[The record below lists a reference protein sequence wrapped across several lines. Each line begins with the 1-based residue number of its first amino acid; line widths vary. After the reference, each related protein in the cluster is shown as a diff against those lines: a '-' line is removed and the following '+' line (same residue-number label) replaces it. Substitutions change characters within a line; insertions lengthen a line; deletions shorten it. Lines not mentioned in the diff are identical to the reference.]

1 MEQIAVLILFLGVLK
16 LIDIQLKNQKTF
28 EKISEQ
34 LQKISEQL
42 EK

>member
-1 MEQIAVLILFLGVLK
+1 MEQIAVIILFLCVLK

-34 LQKISEQL
+34 LQKLSEQL